1 MKNPKKNK
9 KLEKTKEKESLNIWK
24 DLIAFLNLQGRKDV
38 TVHVTDLNDEAP
50 LFSPIEVNVTLT
62 EGNFTTG
69 INVVTVNATDKD
81 EGDNKRISY
90 SIINGNLGN
99 VFQIDNS
106 AVRQ

>member
-1 MKNPKKNK
+1 M
-9 KLEKTKEKESLNIWK
+9 
-24 DLIAFLNLQGRKDV
+24 
-38 TVHVTDLNDEAP
+38 HVTDLNDEAP
-50 LFSPIEVNVTLT
+50 LFNPIEVNVTLT

-69 INVVTVNATDKD
+69 IHVVTVNATDKD
-81 EGDNKRISY
+81 DGDNKRISY